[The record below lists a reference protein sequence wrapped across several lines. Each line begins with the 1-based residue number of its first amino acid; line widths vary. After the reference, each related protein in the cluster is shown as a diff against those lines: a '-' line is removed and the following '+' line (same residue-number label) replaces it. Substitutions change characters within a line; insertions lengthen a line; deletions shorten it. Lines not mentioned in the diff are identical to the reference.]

1 MQVAGRMVQ
10 GVNGVMKFTIMLCH
24 RYLKAWSKRSIKR
37 LLPVIKAVQ
46 LIQRKI
52 KHSYCQSQKYMAV
65 PLIQSLAKEVSM
77 NIIRRLPTDI
87 NCLNGIHQVTHMLI
101 GKGLRMAATA
111 LPSVASTSTAAPTA
125 TTPATLMA
133 SPPAYVS
140 DIHANPIYRR
150 KAVTRICV

>member
-1 MQVAGRMVQ
+1 M
-10 GVNGVMKFTIMLCH
+10 
-24 RYLKAWSKRSIKR
+24 
-37 LLPVIKAVQ
+37 AVL
-46 LIQRKI
+46 LIQR
-52 KHSYCQSQKYMAV
+52 QV
-65 PLIQSLAKEVSM
+65 KEASM

-87 NCLNGIHQVTHMLI
+87 NCLSGVHHMYHNVI
-101 GKGLRMAATA
+101 GTGLRMAATA
-111 LPSVASTSTAAPTA
+111 LPSVMSTPTAAPTT